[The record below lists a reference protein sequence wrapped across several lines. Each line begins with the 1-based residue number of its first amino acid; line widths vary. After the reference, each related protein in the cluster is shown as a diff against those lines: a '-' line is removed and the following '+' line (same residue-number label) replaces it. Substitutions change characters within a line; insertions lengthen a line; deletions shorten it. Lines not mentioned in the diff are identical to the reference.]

1 MLKNGKL
8 SVLNELCV
16 NELSMGV
23 RGGRIISMHGEVG
36 ELNHSCIVR
45 LACNTQATIQT
56 AGKKNTA

>member
-16 NELSMGV
+16 NALSMGV
-23 RGGRIISMHGEVG
+23 RGGRIISMHREVG
-36 ELNHSCIVR
+36 ELNRSRIVR

-56 AGKKNTA
+56 AGKKNAA